1 MSVFRGSNTPDTDWS
16 VPVQRTPYP
25 PRLEDPDGPTERIY
39 LPEDYT
45 DPDTDVPLVDEPR
58 RRGRAVTVAVV
69 LAVLALAASAAASW
83 VAWQA
88 LGRANAAMP
97 MPTPAPAPAPAV
109 ASPSVS
115 ASADDTPMVYAQ
127 EPVRLTAD
135 CGASVRLDVDGAK
148 PRAGGPA
155 GDGDLRFDNRC
166 GHDGALLAAGDGA
179 QAVSHVSDA
188 YTDRPGCAD
197 AVRTDR
203 LDRGD
208 SVPVTKGAVLCVQTA
223 STLALV
229 EVTGVGP
236 AGTADLRVTGWR
248 PLGEVVPSGGAS
260 PGE

>member
-45 DPDTDVPLVDEPR
+45 DPDIDVPLVDEPR
-58 RRGRAVTVAVV
+58 RRGRAVVVALV

-88 LGRANAAMP
+88 LGRADAAMP
-97 MPTPAPAPAPAV
+97 MPAPAPAPAV
-109 ASPSVS
+109 PSPSVF

-135 CGASVRLDVDGAK
+135 CGSSVRLDVDGAK
-148 PRAGGPA
+148 PRVGGPA
-155 GDGDLRFDNRC
+155 GQGDLRFDNRC
-166 GHDGALLAAGDGA
+166 GRDGAMLAAGDGA

-203 LDRGD
+203 LDAGD
-208 SVPVTKGAVLCVQTA
+208 SVPVTKGTVLCVRTA
-223 STLALV
+223 SMLALV
-229 EVTGVGP
+229 EVTSVGP

-248 PLGEVVPSGGAS
+248 PSSDVVPSGRAS